1 MRRFGPLLLL
11 ASPALTLICRFTR
24 VILLGGLHYRWG
36 TDTLRTLLSLHARPT
51 LTPPSSPLTLFSA
64 RCERP
69 VKIIAD
75 LQGAKF
81 RVGMVR
87 DEPVVATEG
96 DQVFFGL
103 SSNSQDWSGPGRI
116 TINPTIEQT
125 KLLSAMKVGHIV
137 LLDGGAVQLRV
148 TERASRSTV
157 KTKVI
162 VAGNI
167 YSCRSVHV
175 PELSLECAA
184 ITRKD
189 KIDLESLR
197 PLNLDYVALSFVQR
211 AKDIIDLR
219 ELLCQND
226 DDDDDDVDVK
236 KGGDSKAAEGRG
248 GGDVDTKSSVAEE
261 DGPFAPKILA
271 KIERQQA
278 LENLDEIA
286 AEAGSF
292 RGGRGGGGFRGVV
305 GWCMLVVCGARWR
318 VVLRGGAWW
327 CVIVWVCSHLSLLPP
342 PPPSSPPPRWH
353 LGGST
358 RTWHRGRIAE
368 VPVCAKVR
376 PASGE
381 RDEDVRDSWVGV
393 DGLE

>member
-1 MRRFGPLLLL
+1 
-11 ASPALTLICRFTR
+11 
-24 VILLGGLHYRWG
+24 
-36 TDTLRTLLSLHARPT
+36 
-51 LTPPSSPLTLFSA
+51 
-64 RCERP
+64 
-69 VKIIAD
+69 
-75 LQGAKF
+75 
-81 RVGMVR
+81 MVR

-137 LLDGGAVQLRV
+137 LLEGGAVQLRV

-167 YSCRSVHV
+167 YSCRSLHV

-189 KIDLESLR
+189 KIDIEALR
-197 PLNLDYVALSFVQR
+197 PLNLDYVALSFAQR
-211 AKDIIDLR
+211 AKDIVDLR
-219 ELLCQND
+219 ELLRD
-226 DDDDDDVDVK
+226 DDDDDEDDDVDEK
-236 KGGDSKAAEGRG
+236 NGGDSKAAEDR
-248 GGDVDTKSSVAEE
+248 
-261 DGPFAPKILA
+261 PFAPKILA

-292 RGGRGGGGFRGVV
+292 RGGRGGGGVPRVV
-305 GWCMLVVCGARWR
+305 GWR
-318 VVLRGGAWW
+318 VV
-327 CVIVWVCSHLSLLPP
+327 
-342 PPPSSPPPRWH
+342 
-353 LGGST
+353 
-358 RTWHRGRIAE
+358 
-368 VPVCAKVR
+368 
-376 PASGE
+376 
-381 RDEDVRDSWVGV
+381 VRDCLRI
-393 DGLE
+393 DNERAK

>member
-1 MRRFGPLLLL
+1 
-11 ASPALTLICRFTR
+11 
-24 VILLGGLHYRWG
+24 
-36 TDTLRTLLSLHARPT
+36 
-51 LTPPSSPLTLFSA
+51 
-64 RCERP
+64 

-137 LLDGGAVQLRV
+137 LLEGGAVQLRV

-167 YSCRSVHV
+167 YSCRSLHV

-189 KIDLESLR
+189 KIDIEALR
-197 PLNLDYVALSFVQR
+197 PLNLDYVALSFAQR
-211 AKDIIDLR
+211 AKDIVDLR
-219 ELLCQND
+219 ELLRD
-226 DDDDDDVDVK
+226 DDDDDEDDDVDEK
-236 KGGDSKAAEGRG
+236 NGGDSKAAEDR
-248 GGDVDTKSSVAEE
+248 
-261 DGPFAPKILA
+261 PFAPKILA

-286 AEAGSF
+286 AEAGSLSGRKGR
-292 RGGRGGGGFRGVV
+292 RGGSEGRGLA
-305 GWCMLVVCGARWR
+305 C
-318 VVLRGGAWW
+318 GGA
-327 CVIVWVCSHLSLLPP
+327 
-342 PPPSSPPPRWH
+342 
-353 LGGST
+353 
-358 RTWHRGRIAE
+358 
-368 VPVCAKVR
+368 
-376 PASGE
+376 
-381 RDEDVRDSWVGV
+381 
-393 DGLE
+393 